1 MKRIITAIAL
11 MACLSY
17 VTAQSVVY
25 DSVFIVN
32 SVTDSIILAV
42 EDGDELYLGADS
54 VIGNAAS
61 STVWVVT
68 SPSDLKDINGN
79 YKCNLRLDKDG
90 ETLHETTET
99 HVPYALYGD
108 NPDVDP
114 WDFFDGVNFDAGQYD
129 IVIAFVDGAGGPL
142 VAGTDY
148 VYINFEVIDE
158 YPPSSNVEQPA
169 KKTLAIYPNP
179 FTTKLMVNSG
189 NGISRISIT
198 NLVGREIVNFNNINE
213 QEYTLDLSGL
223 AVGVYMIS
231 VVESDNNAKV
241 QKLIKR

>member
-1 MKRIITAIAL
+1 

-17 VTAQSVVY
+17 AAAQSVVY

-32 SVTDSIILAV
+32 SATDTIITAV

-54 VIGNAAS
+54 VLGNAAS
-61 STVWVVT
+61 STVWVVS
-68 SPSDLKDINGN
+68 SPSDLKDLDPN

-99 HVPYALYGD
+99 NPPYALYGD

-114 WDFFDGVNFDAGQYD
+114 WDYFDGVNFDAGQYD
-129 IVIAFVDGAGGPL
+129 IVIAFVNGVGGPL
-142 VAGTDY
+142 VEGTDY
-148 VYINFEVIDE
+148 VYITFEVIDE
-158 YPPSSNVEQPA
+158 FPPNTKVEQPA
-169 KKTLAIYPNP
+169 KKILAIYPNP
-179 FTTKLMVNSG
+179 FTTNLMVNSG
-189 NGISRISIT
+189 NGISQISIT

-213 QEYTLDLSGL
+213 QQYTIDLSGL
-223 AVGVYMIS
+223 AAGVYMIA
-231 VVESDNNAKV
+231 VVESNNNVQV